1 MQLDF
6 YKQKNSVFLIIFYLV
21 ALIVVFINLQDF
33 GIHIEEKYHR
43 LNGLFWLNYIAELFG
58 LTDLQKITEI
68 KIKDISDYTLSPVSV
83 YNKYGIILDLPAAF
97 IEIVFKI
104 NDVGQIYYLKH
115 FIGFLLFLI
124 SSFFFFRILNNRYK
138 SFYLSFFGLFLY
150 LTSPRILGDSFLY
163 KDVLFLSFF
172 TITLFYFLESI
183 EKLSIKNLIL
193 LSFFTALSFNLRI
206 FSIFIPIF
214 FILILVIKNFH
225 LKKNSIIIKKIIFY
239 FLFLIIF
246 TYIFWPYLWEDP
258 LNKFIQLFTSIKND
272 LINVKILYFNQF
284 IQNRL
289 VPDTFLLTWIFISS
303 PIFQIL
309 FFIFGYCFYIMRFG
323 GRYLKIKKN
332 LIYNDLW
339 RSKGEEK
346 DFTIFLIFTSFFFIF
361 LLTNAPFY
369 NGWRLIY
376 FFNIFLIYFGINF
389 LHILFAFYRKSKLKR
404 NSIVFFIILAISYN
418 IYAIITFHPYQSIYF
433 NSFLS
438 QKIISGFEG
447 DYYGL
452 SAKHF
457 FQKISKIDNKKS
469 ITIGVASHTPLQ
481 RGLEAIPTNLQ
492 KKFIVVGQ
500 NYEKADYI
508 YKNNI
513 SEVNSRLNKK
523 YEIPINF
530 SKIYELKVNKVK
542 IYEIYKLKN

>member
-68 KIKDISDYTLSPVSV
+68 KIKDISDYTLSPLSV
-83 YNKYGIILDLPAAF
+83 YNKYGVILDLPAAF

-225 LKKNSIIIKKIIFY
+225 LKKNSIILKKIIFY

-246 TYIFWPYLWEDP
+246 TYIFWPYLWENP
-258 LNKFIQLFTSIKND
+258 LNKFI
-272 LINVKILYFNQF
+272 
-284 IQNRL
+284 
-289 VPDTFLLTWIFISS
+289 
-303 PIFQIL
+303 
-309 FFIFGYCFYIMRFG
+309 
-323 GRYLKIKKN
+323 
-332 LIYNDLW
+332 
-339 RSKGEEK
+339 
-346 DFTIFLIFTSFFFIF
+346 
-361 LLTNAPFY
+361 
-369 NGWRLIY
+369 
-376 FFNIFLIYFGINF
+376 
-389 LHILFAFYRKSKLKR
+389 
-404 NSIVFFIILAISYN
+404 
-418 IYAIITFHPYQSIYF
+418 
-433 NSFLS
+433 
-438 QKIISGFEG
+438 
-447 DYYGL
+447 
-452 SAKHF
+452 
-457 FQKISKIDNKKS
+457 
-469 ITIGVASHTPLQ
+469 
-481 RGLEAIPTNLQ
+481 
-492 KKFIVVGQ
+492 
-500 NYEKADYI
+500 
-508 YKNNI
+508 
-513 SEVNSRLNKK
+513 
-523 YEIPINF
+523 
-530 SKIYELKVNKVK
+530 
-542 IYEIYKLKN
+542 